1 MTTETREAGVMSQGI
16 QWTDPNSLPSPLLWQ
31 NLLSKQQQNGFPL
44 GIIFYT
50 THSKQNWGI
59 HSFVWGKHRKEYL
72 QSMIHEIV
80 FSFSDWRMTSPGHS
94 KHMCGY
100 YWNYSCKI
108 FSCSL
113 NTGEISAGF
122 LQMTCYHLPC
132 FDIILWLIGSCS
144 LKKIIYLTAVGLSC
158 SIRGLVS
165 WPGIALH

>member
-1 MTTETREAGVMSQGI
+1 
-16 QWTDPNSLPSPLLWQ
+16 
-31 NLLSKQQQNGFPL
+31 
-44 GIIFYT
+44 
-50 THSKQNWGI
+50 
-59 HSFVWGKHRKEYL
+59 
-72 QSMIHEIV
+72 MIHEIV

-94 KHMCGY
+94 KHMCWY

-158 SIRGLVS
+158 SSWTFSFSFFLVAAFGIFS
-165 WPGIALH
+165 WDMQNLLVVSCGILCYSMWDLISQPEMEPGPPALGVQSLSQWTSRKFQLISCMDH